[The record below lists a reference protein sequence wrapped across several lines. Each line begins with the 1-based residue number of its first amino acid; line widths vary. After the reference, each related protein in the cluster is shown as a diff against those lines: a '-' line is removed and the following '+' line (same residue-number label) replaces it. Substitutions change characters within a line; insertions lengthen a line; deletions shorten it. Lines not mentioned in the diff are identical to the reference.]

1 MAAPAPEIRAFGKNK
16 KGLKEIKDKLLR
28 PALTSHFVCEFR
40 PPEPVVNFLKTR
52 GKSGFVGAPYSEQN
66 QELFTLSCTEASLP
80 GASLA
85 TIDIENDYHGVS
97 EKHVYRRLYDDRA
110 DFTFYVDI
118 DYKIIHFFENWI
130 SYCVGE
136 DDIERQQTTNYSY
149 RVRYPKDY
157 KTNQLYIT
165 KFERSQNISSR
176 VLQYRFINAYPIS
189 INSMP
194 VSYDTSQLLKCTV
207 SFYYSR
213 YIVSPKVDNYQ
224 LTSNQSNSNNPGNP
238 EFALPTQNNS
248 VTLFNS
254 SGQPSVTR
262 TFEDGRSIQAQ
273 LNDG

>member
-1 MAAPAPEIRAFGKNK
+1 MAAPVPEIRAFGKNK

-40 PPEPVVNFLKTR
+40 PPGPVVTFLKTR
-52 GKSGFVGAPYSEQN
+52 GESGFVGAPYSEQN

-130 SYCVGE
+130 SYCAGE
-136 DDIERQQTTNYSY
+136 DDIERQQKTNYSY

-157 KTNQLYIT
+157 KTDQLYIT

-213 YIVSPKVDNYQ
+213 YVVSPKVDNY
-224 LTSNQSNSNNPGNP
+224 SNP
-238 EFALPTQNNS
+238 ESNFSNGVLLNQNGVLLNQRLPTD
-248 VTLFNS
+248 
-254 SGQPSVTR
+254 SGR
-262 TFEDGRSIQAQ
+262 FERIPNAGILDVGII
-273 LNDG
+273 NVG

>member
-1 MAAPAPEIRAFGKNK
+1 MAAPEPEIRAFGKNK

-40 PPEPVVNFLKTR
+40 PPGPVVTFLETR

-149 RVRYPKDY
+149 RVRYPKYY
-157 KTNQLYIT
+157 KTNELYIT

-176 VLQYRFINAYPIS
+176 VLQYRFMNAYPIS

-213 YIVSPKVDNYQ
+213 YVVSPKVYNY
-224 LTSNQSNSNNPGNP
+224 SNPNNPESNFSNGV
-238 EFALPTQNNS
+238 L
-248 VTLFNS
+248 
-254 SGQPSVTR
+254 
-262 TFEDGRSIQAQ
+262 
-273 LNDG
+273 LNQRL

>member
-1 MAAPAPEIRAFGKNK
+1 M
-16 KGLKEIKDKLLR
+16 
-28 PALTSHFVCEFR
+28 
-40 PPEPVVNFLKTR
+40 
-52 GKSGFVGAPYSEQN
+52 GAPYSEQN
-66 QELFTLSCTEASLP
+66 QELFTLSCSEASLP

-130 SYCVGE
+130 SYCAGE
-136 DDIERQQTTNYSY
+136 DDIERQQTINYSY

-165 KFERSQNISSR
+165 KFERSENKSSR

-213 YIVSPKVDNYQ
+213 YIVSPKVDNYK
-224 LTSNQSNSNNPGNP
+224 LTLNQSNPNSPGNP
-238 EFALPTQNNS
+238 EFRPVINDVNGLTFPLGPGIPG
-248 VTLFNS
+248 VT
-254 SGQPSVTR
+254 G
-262 TFEDGRSIQAQ
+262 D
-273 LNDG
+273 LNPIIA

>member
-1 MAAPAPEIRAFGKNK
+1 MTAPSPNVVPLSK
-16 KGLKEIKDKLLR
+16 IKSTLLR
-28 PALTSHFVCEFR
+28 PALTSHFICEFR
-40 PPEPVVNFLKTR
+40 PPEPVIDFLKTR
-52 GKSGFVGAPYSEQN
+52 GESGFVGAPYSEQN

-130 SYCVGE
+130 SYCAGE
-136 DDIERQQTTNYSY
+136 DDIVRQQTTNYSY

-165 KFERSQNISSR
+165 KFERSENKSSR

-213 YIVSPKVDNYQ
+213 YIVSPNRDDYK
-224 LTSNQSNSNNPGNP
+224 LTSNQSNPNIPGNP
-238 EFALPTQNNS
+238 EFDVNAAIGRALTPTNIDDITIN
-248 VTLFNS
+248 
-254 SGQPSVTR
+254 
-262 TFEDGRSIQAQ
+262 TF
-273 LNDG
+273 

>member
-1 MAAPAPEIRAFGKNK
+1 MAAPEPEIRAFGKNK

-40 PPEPVVNFLKTR
+40 PPEPVVTFLETR

-149 RVRYPKDY
+149 RVRYPKYY

-176 VLQYRFINAYPIS
+176 VLQYRFMNAYPIS

-213 YIVSPKVDNYQ
+213 YVVSPKVDNYQ
-224 LTSNQSNSNNPGNP
+224 LTSNQSNPNNPGNP
-238 EFALPTQNNS
+238 EFSPVINDVNGSTFPLGPGIPGVTGDLNPT
-248 VTLFNS
+248 
-254 SGQPSVTR
+254 
-262 TFEDGRSIQAQ
+262 IA
-273 LNDG
+273 

>member
-1 MAAPAPEIRAFGKNK
+1 MSAPSPTIVPLSK
-16 KGLKEIKDKLLR
+16 IKSTLLR
-28 PALTSHFVCEFR
+28 PALTSHFICEFR
-40 PPEPVVNFLKTR
+40 PPEPVVDFLKIR
-52 GKSGFVGAPYSEQN
+52 GESGFVGAPYSEQN

-130 SYCVGE
+130 SYCAGE
-136 DDIERQQTTNYSY
+136 DDIERQQTINYSY

-165 KFERSQNISSR
+165 KFERSENKSSK
-176 VLQYRFINAYPIS
+176 VLQYRFMNAYPIS

-213 YIVSPKVDNYQ
+213 YVVSPKVDNYK
-224 LTSNQSNSNNPGNP
+224 LTLNQSNPNNPGNS
-238 EFALPTQNNS
+238 EFDVNAATNRALTVTNIDDITINTFQN
-248 VTLFNS
+248 
-254 SGQPSVTR
+254 
-262 TFEDGRSIQAQ
+262 
-273 LNDG
+273 

>member
-1 MAAPAPEIRAFGKNK
+1 MAAPVPEIRAFGKNK

-40 PPEPVVNFLKTR
+40 PPGPVVTFLETR

-130 SYCVGE
+130 SYCAGE

-157 KTNQLYIT
+157 KTDQLYIT

-213 YIVSPKVDNYQ
+213 YVVSPKVDNY
-224 LTSNQSNSNNPGNP
+224 SNP
-238 EFALPTQNNS
+238 ESNFSNGVLLNQNGVLLNQRLPTD
-248 VTLFNS
+248 
-254 SGQPSVTR
+254 SGR
-262 TFEDGRSIQAQ
+262 FERIPNAGILDVGII
-273 LNDG
+273 NVG